1 MMTTIFKRILT
12 CSLFP
17 LLLISCNSKNKP
29 KNPKD
34 SASKQA
40 TASKEATNI
49 DIFGAGL
56 TSKID
61 KNITSIL
68 QDKDGNYWF
77 GTNGEGVFRY
87 DGKTLVQFT
96 DKDGLANNQIQTIQ
110 EDKSG
115 NIWFGTSLYGVSRF
129 DGRSFTT
136 FTDKENSQL
145 AGNPDKDWKIEPGDL
160 WFAAAGGVYRYNG
173 KSLTYLSLPKTDH
186 AQPPVPANRLTPYS
200 VYCIL
205 KDKKGNVW
213 FGTQSMGVC
222 RYDGKTFTWLT
233 AKGLAGPAVR
243 GLFEDKNGNLW
254 FGNNGY
260 GLFKYDG
267 KSITN
272 VTKEKALG
280 NDAFL
285 TSSKLSGKPGPG
297 TMARV
302 WTINEDMNRDIWV
315 GTFDAG
321 VWRYNG
327 KNLTNYTTKDGLTSN
342 VINTIY
348 KDKNGKLWFG
358 TYGAGV
364 CIFNGVS
371 FASFAFE

>member
-1 MMTTIFKRILT
+1 MMTIFRRILT
-12 CSLFP
+12 YSLFP
-17 LLLISCNSKNKP
+17 TVVLLLLSCNSKNQ
-29 KNPKD
+29 KD
-34 SASKQA
+34 HVTEQA
-40 TASKEATNI
+40 VASKEATNI
-49 DIFGAGL
+49 DVFGASF

-61 KNITSIL
+61 KNITSVL
-68 QDKDGNYWF
+68 QDKNGNYWF

-87 DGKTLVQFT
+87 DGRTLVQFT
-96 DKDGLANNQIQTIQ
+96 DKDGLANNQVQTIQ
-110 EDKSG
+110 EDKLG
-115 NIWFGTSLYGVSRF
+115 NIWFGTSLYGVSRYN
-129 DGRSFTT
+129 GRAFTT

-173 KSLTYLSLPKTDH
+173 KSLTYLPFPKTDH
-186 AQPPVPANRLTPYS
+186 VQPQPPLNRLTPYS

-222 RYDGKTFTWLT
+222 RYDGKTFTWFT
-233 AKGLAGPAVR
+233 EKGLAGPAIR

-272 VTKEKALG
+272 ITKENGLG
-280 NDAFL
+280 NDEFMK
-285 TSSKLSGKPGPG
+285 TSKLSGKPQPS

-302 WTINEDMNRDIWV
+302 FTINEDYSGTIWV

-321 VWRYNG
+321 VWRYDG

-342 VINTIY
+342 AINTIY
-348 KDKNGKLWFG
+348 KDKKGKLWVG
-358 TYGAGV
+358 TYAAGV
-364 CIFNGVS
+364 CIFNGVAFTS
-371 FASFAFE
+371 FTFK